1 MTSHLV
7 QSSQGFHPPLPAA
20 RSSRVDLLI
29 IAGEHSGD
37 EHAAKL
43 LEELLERDPQLQ
55 VACLGG
61 RHLAAAGA
69 QICGGFEALYFL

>member
-1 MTSHLV
+1 MTQQLA
-7 QSSQGFHPPLPAA
+7 QSSQDFRPPLPAA
-20 RSSRVDLLI
+20 RTSSVDLLI

-61 RHLAAAGA
+61 V
-69 QICGGFEALYFL
+69 I